1 MKGNTKGTS
10 VAKNDG
16 VAFATES
23 EEADVH
29 ATNGIKMTRSRK
41 SVICHV
47 CGKNHYTNKCPYRDE
62 SASEKKSYKAENTS
76 KKEGAP
82 QKSSINVTIG

>member
-1 MKGNTKGTS
+1 MAPKY
-10 VAKNDG
+10 G

-41 SVICHV
+41 SVICHI
-47 CGKNHYTNKCPYRDE
+47 CSKNHYTNKFPYR
-62 SASEKKSYKAENTS
+62 
-76 KKEGAP
+76 
-82 QKSSINVTIG
+82 

>member
-1 MKGNTKGTS
+1 MLLNDLKNAFQMVRDEYPNILTTAYDLSISFKVDTKGTRVS
-10 VAKNDG
+10 LNDG

-29 ATNGIKMTRSRK
+29 DTNGIKITRSGK

-47 CGKNHYTNKCPYRDE
+47 CGKNHY
-62 SASEKKSYKAENTS
+62 
-76 KKEGAP
+76 
-82 QKSSINVTIG
+82 